1 MNLKE
6 QSQTVGTDKTPVNT
20 YVAPDWL
27 IPVKETNVPIEF
39 AEQQLKVF
47 WLADEIKV
55 EKDIQDMRVNLTPAE
70 KHGVITTL
78 KLFSLYETHAGD
90 EYWGTRFKRMFDGAE
105 FHRMASVFAMFEL
118 AVHQP
123 FYSKINELL
132 YLDTP
137 EFYTSYT
144 QDPDLASRMQYISDI
159 IDDPDDLVSLAG
171 FSMVEGVILYSN
183 FAYLKHFQSQ
193 GKNRISNIVRGINFS
208 VRDENIHSQAGAW
221 AFKYK
226 LEKLGTTET
235 QKQVIKDKILKLA
248 DTLLEHEVAIINKV
262 FALGEQEGVS
272 VLQLV
277 NFVKSR
283 INECL
288 IALGYD
294 PIYEVTYNPI
304 AEWFYKGINN
314 YQFTDFFQ
322 GIGREYNRNWDEESF
337 VW

>member
-1 MNLKE
+1 MITEHTE
-6 QSQTVGTDKTPVNT
+6 QVQQTHVIDTSTLPEGTYTV
-20 YVAPDWL
+20 PDWL
-27 IPVKETNVPIEF
+27 VPVKETNVPIEF
-39 AEQQLKVF
+39 AEQQLSVF

-70 KHGVITTL
+70 RHGVITTL

-90 EYWGTRFKRMFDGAE
+90 EYWGNRFKSMFDGAE

-144 QDPDLASRMQYISDI
+144 QDPDLASRMQHIAEI
-159 IDDPDDLVSLAG
+159 INDPDDLVSLAG

-193 GKNRISNIVRGINFS
+193 GKNRISNIIRGINFS

-226 LEKLGTTET
+226 LDKLGGTDG
-235 QKQVIKDKILKLA
+235 QKQYIKDKIIKLA
-248 DTLLEHEVAIINKV
+248 DTLLKHEIAIINKV
-262 FALGEQEGVS
+262 FALGTQE
-272 VLQLV
+272 
-277 NFVKSR
+277 
-283 INECL
+283 
-288 IALGYD
+288 
-294 PIYEVTYNPI
+294 
-304 AEWFYKGINN
+304 GINN
-314 YQFTDFFQ
+314 YQFVDFFQ
-322 GIGREYNRNWDEESF
+322 GIGREYNRNWDEDAF